1 MIAILIKTLMSLGTR
16 LLVSLASEQLIE
28 WAFFKICDAVVKST
42 KTPHDDEWFQKIK
55 ETYETTKTSKVS
67 E

>member
-1 MIAILIKTLMSLGTR
+1 MVALLGKAFINVGTK
-16 LLVSLASEQLIE
+16 LLVSLASESLIE
-28 WAFFKICDAVVKST
+28 WAFFKIAKAVVKST

-55 ETYETTKTSKVS
+55 ETYEATKTSKVS